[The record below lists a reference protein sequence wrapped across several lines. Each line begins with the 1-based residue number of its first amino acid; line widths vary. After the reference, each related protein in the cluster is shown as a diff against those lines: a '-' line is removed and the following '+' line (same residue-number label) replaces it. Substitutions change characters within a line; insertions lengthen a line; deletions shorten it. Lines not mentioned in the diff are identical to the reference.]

1 MEIKIKIL
9 YDHYHHNSYG
19 LHILKK
25 GSICNVQKQTSNGFE
40 TTTILGSY
48 VECWEQYHPIYKYG
62 INHYYYNYFV
72 PNEYAEI
79 IKDETTM
86 AQVPYKTGT
95 P

>member
-1 MEIKIKIL
+1 MKIRIL
-9 YDHYHHNSYG
+9 HDHYHQNSYG

-25 GSICNVQKQTSNGFE
+25 GSICSVYKQTSNGFE

-48 VECWEQYHPIYKYG
+48 AECWERGHPIYKYG
-62 INHYYYNYFV
+62 INRYYYNYFV

-86 AQVPYKTGT
+86 AQVSHEAGT